1 MQSVPQVPRA
11 QWAALG
17 ALAAVGVLLVASAGA
32 TPAAARSGAPW
43 LHALEHALALAAAGC
58 LVWAVPGRRGA
69 DPRIG
74 WAAAGG
80 VALALLATLVP
91 GLGVEAGG
99 ARRGVGVEGV
109 FTLQPSVL
117 LAALTPALC
126 ARGLERGRGA
136 WLALLLVAA
145 CAVCAA
151 QPNFA
156 HLGLLLAVA
165 AASAAGAG
173 RWRAA
178 GGALACGATACLAAL
193 CYPYVRWRIASFV
206 DAELTA
212 DTRGLAGAL
221 GEVGVLGVGLGQ
233 GSWKRLLST
242 APSDYVFAV
251 GLEELG
257 VLGAL
262 GITTLLACAVI
273 SLGLRRPAGPA
284 RARAWGTAAF
294 LAVPAAV
301 HVAVALRLLPVTGV
315 HFPFLSADPSATLA
329 VGLAVGLS
337 AERGAAVRRVALRRE
352 NRLGFSF
359 RGLKA
364 SLSWSRALSLEL
376 RREAR

>member
-11 QWAALG
+11 QRAALG
-17 ALAAVGVLLVASAGA
+17 ALAAVGVLLVASAGG
-32 TPAAARSGAPW
+32 TPAAARDGAPW
-43 LHALEHALALAAAGC
+43 LHALEHALALVAAGC
-58 LVWAVPGRRGA
+58 LAWVVLRRRGA
-69 DPRIG
+69 DPRLG

-91 GLGVEAGG
+91 GLGLEAGG
-99 ARRGVGVEGV
+99 ARRALGVEG
-109 FTLQPSVL
+109 FALQPSVL
-117 LAALTPALC
+117 LAALTPAVC
-126 ARGLERGRGA
+126 ARGLERRRDP
-136 WLALLLVAA
+136 WLALALIAA

-178 GGALACGATACLAAL
+178 GGALAGGAAACLAAL
-193 CYPYVRWRIASFV
+193 GYPYVRWRLASFF
-206 DAELTA
+206 DAGLTA
-212 DTRGLAGAL
+212 DTRGLAGSL

-262 GITTLLACAVI
+262 GITSLLACAVV

-301 HVAVALRLLPVTGV
+301 HVAVSLRLLPVTGV
-315 HFPFLSADPSATLA
+315 HFPLLSADPSATLA
-329 VGLAVGLS
+329 VGLALGLA

-352 NRLGFSF
+352 TRLGFSV
-359 RGLKA
+359 RGLQA

>member
-1 MQSVPQVPRA
+1 MQAVPQVPRA

-17 ALAAVGVLLVASAGA
+17 ALAAVGVLLVASAGG

-43 LHALEHALALAAAGC
+43 LHALQHALALAAAGC
-58 LVWAVPGRRGA
+58 LAWGVPRRRGG

-74 WAAAGG
+74 WVAAGC
-80 VALALLATLVP
+80 VALALLATLIP
-91 GLGVEAGG
+91 GVGIEAGG
-99 ARRGVGVEGV
+99 ARRGVGVEG

-117 LAALTPALC
+117 LAALTPAVC
-126 ARGLERGRGA
+126 ARGLERERGS
-136 WLALLLVAA
+136 WLALALVAA

-156 HLGLLLAVA
+156 HLGLLLAVG

-178 GGALACGATACLAAL
+178 GGALACGGAACLAAL
-193 CYPYVRWRIASFV
+193 SYPYVRWRIASFL
-206 DAELTA
+206 DPGLTA
-212 DTRGLAGAL
+212 DTRGLAGTSS
-221 GEVGVLGVGLGQ
+221 EVGALGVGLGQ

-257 VLGAL
+257 ALGAL
-262 GITTLLACAVI
+262 GIATLLACAVA

-294 LAVPAAV
+294 LAVPAAA
-301 HVAVALRLLPVTGV
+301 HVAVVLRLLPVTGV
-315 HFPFLSADPSATLA
+315 HFPLLSADPSATLA
-329 VGLAVGLS
+329 VGLAIGLA

-352 NRLGFSF
+352 NRVGFSV
-359 RGLKA
+359 RGLQA